1 MRGCLPQLLTKI
13 IHLFHFRWHILAHPK
28 DVLLLTLSS
37 SACEMLLFVKG
48 RFQIL
53 REQLASSIFSVVWKQ
68 LAQALNEF
76 IFEEV
81 RDMSCCY
88 T

>member
-1 MRGCLPQLLTKI
+1 MRGSLHQLLTKI
-13 IHLFHFRWHILAHPK
+13 IDLFHFRWHIFPHPK

-68 LAQALNEF
+68 LAQALNKF

-81 RDMSCCY
+81 RDMNCCY